1 MTFNA
6 RATIL
11 AVGLVLGCG
20 SIAAAQPPRQLY
32 TQALARDRSVRDARQ
47 AATLRQIRAA
57 VAAYERVVRKYPAS
71 GYADNALWQASELSR
86 LAWDRFGEESDKRTG
101 VRLLKQLQAGY
112 PASSLISG
120 VDQAL
125 ANFDTT
131 KAMAT
136 TGSGSGVVRPT
147 SSSPR
152 PVTTTARA
160 ETPEAAPNGVV
171 TVRAINR
178 TAMPDG
184 IRVSIEMDREVL
196 FRQERLDNPKRLF
209 FDLRGAYLS
218 PGLRAKNLNF
228 NDDIV
233 KEIRLGRQPQNTT
246 RVVMDLE
253 GVDTYSVFTLYNP
266 YRVVVDFRRKTTINA
281 SAATTAPPPAAAPLA
296 PAAPPALPPARP
308 RIAVTPLPPPVPVAE
323 AVVMAPLTS
332 PPPPPLPL
340 NAPKVVA
347 GVSLNKMRAE
357 SKPVRT
363 EAAAAGTESARRGD
377 IFAARAA
384 AFSFSRS
391 ARSAGANGAARELQ
405 RAVLARAAARPR
417 HQSHRHRPR
426 SRRAR
431 SRASAA
437 TASTNRSSCS
447 TCRSGCRSCSRSS
460 QAWRS

>member
-57 VAAYERVVRKYPAS
+57 VAAYERVVHKYPAS

-101 VRLLKQLQAGY
+101 LRLLKQLQAGY

-125 ANFDTT
+125 ASFDTA

-136 TGSGSGVVRPT
+136 TGSGSASMRPT

-160 ETPEAAPNGVV
+160 ETSEAVPNGVV

-178 TAMPDG
+178 TTMPDG
-184 IRVSIEMDREVL
+184 IRVSIEMEREVI

-281 SAATTAPPPAAAPLA
+281 SAAAAPAPPAAAPLA
-296 PAAPPALPPARP
+296 PAAPPSLPPARP
-308 RIAVTPLPPPVPVAE
+308 KVVATPLPPPVAVSE
-323 AVVMAPLTS
+323 AVALAPMTL
-332 PPPPPLPL
+332 PPPPP
-340 NAPKVVA
+340 
-347 GVSLNKMRAE
+347 
-357 SKPVRT
+357 
-363 EAAAAGTESARRGD
+363 
-377 IFAARAA
+377 
-384 AFSFSRS
+384 
-391 ARSAGANGAARELQ
+391 
-405 RAVLARAAARPR
+405 
-417 HQSHRHRPR
+417 
-426 SRRAR
+426 
-431 SRASAA
+431 
-437 TASTNRSSCS
+437 
-447 TCRSGCRSCSRSS
+447 
-460 QAWRS
+460 

>member
-57 VAAYERVVRKYPAS
+57 VAAYERVVHKYPAS

-160 ETPEAAPNGVV
+160 ETPEAVPNGVV

-228 NDDIV
+228 NDDMV
-233 KEIRLGRQPQNTT
+233 KEIRLGRQPENTT

-281 SAATTAPPPAAAPLA
+281 SAAAPPPHC
-296 PAAPPALPPARP
+296 R
-308 RIAVTPLPPPVPVAE
+308 TD
-323 AVVMAPLTS
+323 
-332 PPPPPLPL
+332 
-340 NAPKVVA
+340 
-347 GVSLNKMRAE
+347 RA
-357 SKPVRT
+357 SGST
-363 EAAAAGTESARRGD
+363 GAAAG
-377 IFAARAA
+377 
-384 AFSFSRS
+384 
-391 ARSAGANGAARELQ
+391 
-405 RAVLARAAARPR
+405 
-417 HQSHRHRPR
+417 
-426 SRRAR
+426 
-431 SRASAA
+431 AS
-437 TASTNRSSCS
+437 
-447 TCRSGCRSCSRSS
+447 
-460 QAWRS
+460 